1 MSFLLLDLV
10 VGIFLIIYYILES
23 WVLFFIPKSLRMKE
37 IAGQVALVTGGGSGM
52 GRLLCLELAKK
63 GCRIVTWDIDEE
75 GNNETVRLLRAYHE
89 SSSVNKKHGLERAI
103 NVDSM
108 VYGFKVD
115 LCKRDDVFRVAQLVQ
130 KEVGTVDIL
139 INNAGV
145 VSGKSFLS
153 TSDQQNILTM
163 NVNAIC
169 HFW

>member
-1 MSFLLLDLV
+1 MSFLLDLV

-23 WVLFFIPKSLRMKE
+23 WVLFFIPKSLRMKD

-63 GCRIVTWDIDEE
+63 GCRIVTWDVNEE
-75 GNNETVRLLRAYHE
+75 GNKETVRLVKAYLKQQPSGKQHE
-89 SSSVNKKHGLERAI
+89 QKAI

-108 VYGFKVD
+108 VHGFKVD

-139 INNAGV
+139 INNA
-145 VSGKSFLS
+145 
-153 TSDQQNILTM
+153 
-163 NVNAIC
+163 
-169 HFW
+169 

>member
-1 MSFLLLDLV
+1 MSFLLDLV

-23 WVLFFIPKSLRMKE
+23 WVLFFIPKSLRMKD
-37 IAGQVALVTGGGSGM
+37 IAGQVALVTGGN
-52 GRLLCLELAKK
+52 K
-63 GCRIVTWDIDEE
+63 
-75 GNNETVRLLRAYHE
+75 ETVRLVKAYLKQQPSGKQHE
-89 SSSVNKKHGLERAI
+89 QKAI